1 MTVLWIWKGTVIG
14 LTAGLKATEG
24 SLPTALTG
32 STGLKAHNQLKAD
45 ATPKQ
50 TVEQE
55 FMA

>member
-24 SLPTALTG
+24 SLPTALTRFNR
-32 STGLKAHNQLKAD
+32 TEAHSKLKAD